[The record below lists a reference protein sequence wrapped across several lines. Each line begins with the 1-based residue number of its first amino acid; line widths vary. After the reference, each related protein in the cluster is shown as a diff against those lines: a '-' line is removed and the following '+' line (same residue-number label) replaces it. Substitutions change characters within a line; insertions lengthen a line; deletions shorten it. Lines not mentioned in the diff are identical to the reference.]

1 MKSERISPF
10 WVNGYQPFSATPLG
24 KPRMAL
30 QVYLQALLGTRHKTS
45 PQQIQEC
52 GGVLSFLLQE
62 KKKKG
67 FKNTDAQ
74 ASYDQTS

>member
-1 MKSERISPF
+1 M
-10 WVNGYQPFSATPLG
+10 T
-24 KPRMAL
+24 L
-30 QVYLQALLGTRHKTS
+30 QAYLQALLGTRHKTS

-62 KKKKG
+62 KKKEG

-74 ASYDQTS
+74 APYDQTP